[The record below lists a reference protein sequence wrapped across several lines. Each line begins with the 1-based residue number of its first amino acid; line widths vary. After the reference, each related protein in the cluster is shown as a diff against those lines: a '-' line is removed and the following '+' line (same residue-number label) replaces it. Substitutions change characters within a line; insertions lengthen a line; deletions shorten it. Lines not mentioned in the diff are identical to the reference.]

1 MMLVVGVTGGI
12 GAGKSTVSQMMA
24 DLGARVVDAD
34 LIAREVLRD
43 DPGLV
48 GELAREFGEDLVAP
62 DGSLDRRELGRRA
75 FRDRRSRERLD
86 RLMHPP
92 ILARTRQLLD
102 RIRDQGYD
110 GIVVLDAALLVE
122 SRALDLVDRLVVVT
136 APEKIRQRRLSRGRG
151 LDGEEIRARAAAQL
165 PPGEKTAL
173 ADEVIVNDGSREDLR
188 RRIREVWNRLS
199 AESGPGRA
207 GTAPGRGE

>member
-1 MMLVVGVTGGI
+1 MLVVGVTGGI
-12 GAGKSTVSQMMA
+12 GSGKSTVSRMMA

-34 LIAREVLRD
+34 VIAREVLRD

-48 GELAREFGEDLVAP
+48 SELAREFGQDLLTP

-75 FRDRRSRERLD
+75 FHDRGSRERLN

-102 RIRDQGYD
+102 RIRNQGYD

-122 SRALDLVDRLVVVT
+122 CRALDLIDRLVVVT
-136 APEKIRQRRLSRGRG
+136 AAKQVRHRRLKEDRG
-151 LDGEEIRARAAAQL
+151 LSSEEIRARAAAQL
-165 PPGEKTAL
+165 PPEEKTAL
-173 ADEVIVNDGSREDLR
+173 ADEVIVNDGSRSDLR
-188 RRIREVWNRLS
+188 RRVGEVWDRLCAGS
-199 AESGPGRA
+199 GRSGSGPASG
-207 GTAPGRGE
+207 GCQ